1 MVGVTKLTGK
11 HPALYWES
19 TYAIAMALMETHA
32 DRHPETV
39 GLHELV
45 NLVLQL
51 PGFQDDP
58 TIVTEQ
64 TLLDIQNVW
73 YEEMT
78 SL

>member
-11 HPALYWES
+11 HPKLYWES
-19 TYAIAMALMETHA
+19 TYAIAMVLIETHA
-32 DRHPETV
+32 DRNPETV
-39 GLHELV
+39 GLHELAQ
-45 NLVLQL
+45 LVQKL

-78 SL
+78 NL